1 MATAITE
8 QLVGGPY
15 EPSSNATP
23 LSTLTWAAAD
33 ATNGNVVV
41 MSTGRCLVLFRN
53 SGASTRTVTVPSSF
67 DPYGRKADIAATNLA
82 AGAIFGR
89 IFEAR
94 GWEQTLG
101 GRNLEFT
108 CSHAEVLVAA
118 IAL

>member
-8 QLVGGPY
+8 QTINGPY
-15 EPSSNATP
+15 EPSSDTTP
-23 LSTLTWAAAD
+23 ISTLTWTAAD
-33 ATNGNVVV
+33 TNGNVVV
-41 MSTGRCLVLFRN
+41 MSTGRCLLLFRN
-53 SGASTRTVTVPSSF
+53 SGASTRTVAVTSSF
-67 DPYGRKADIAATNLA
+67 DPYGRKADIAATNIA
-82 AGAIFGR
+82 AGVIFGR

-108 CSHAEVLVAA
+108 CNNAEVLVAA